1 MNDPTRRHFLRTSIH
16 GIGGVALASLL
27 ARDAAGSST
36 TSPAGADGGRR
47 AGEPG
52 IGALPGL
59 PHCAAKAKRI
69 ICLWQGGGPS
79 HVDLFDP
86 KPALARFAGSDIP
99 ESVRGQTRLSTMS
112 SGYAKWPALPAIKP
126 FRKCGASG
134 IEISELLPGIGGI
147 ADDICLVRSMHT
159 EAVNHSPG
167 VTFFMTGSQQPGRP
181 AMGSWLAYGLGTECE
196 ELPSFVVLTSSDR
209 EKSCGQLFYE
219 HYWSNGFLPGRH
231 QGVRFRPGADP
242 VPYLSN
248 PENVSRESRRELLS
262 DLAGLNRLRAAATGH
277 DAAIDTRIAQYEMAF
292 RMQAS
297 VPDLL
302 DFANEP
308 KSVVEMYGPDALV
321 PGTFANNCLIAR
333 RLAERGVRFVQLMH
347 SGWDQHGNLHTH
359 LAVQCRDT
367 DQPSAALVRDLK
379 QRGLLDDTLILWM
392 GEFGRTPFGQGDSG
406 NPSGRDHFGRAYSM
420 WMAGG
425 GVRAG
430 HVHGATDDFGWN
442 IAKDPVHV
450 HDMQATVLRLCGVDH
465 ERLTYRHQG
474 RQHRLT
480 DVHGKVVDDLIA

>member
-1 MNDPTRRHFLRTSIH
+1 MHDPSETTRRHFLRTALH

-27 ARDAAGSST
+27 SRDALGLAGGET
-36 TSPAGADGGRR
+36 RIGGL
-47 AGEPG
+47 AS
-52 IGALPGL
+52 L
-59 PHCAAKAKRI
+59 PHFPPRAKRV

-86 KPALARFAGSDIP
+86 KPELARFQGQDVPA
-99 ESVRGQTRLSTMS
+99 SVRGDTRLSTMS
-112 SGYAKWPALPAIKP
+112 SGYQRWPALPAIRP
-126 FRKCGASG
+126 FRRCGQSG
-134 IEISELLPGIGGI
+134 TEISELLPHIGGI

-167 VTFFMTGSQQPGRP
+167 VTFFMTGAQQPGRP
-181 AMGSWLAYGLGTECE
+181 AMGAWLAYGLGNGCDD
-196 ELPSFVVLTSSDR
+196 LPSFVVMTSSDR

-231 QGVRFRPGADP
+231 QGVRFRGVGEP
-242 VPYLSN
+242 VPYLEN
-248 PENVSRESRRELLS
+248 PPGVSRESRRALID
-262 DLAGLNRLRAAATGH
+262 DLASLNRAQPGDDPAVE
-277 DAAIDTRIAQYEMAF
+277 TRIAQYEMAF

-297 VPDLL
+297 VPGLL

-308 KSVVEMYGPDALV
+308 KSVTEMYGPDALV
-321 PGTFANNCLIAR
+321 PGSYANNCLIAR
-333 RLAERGVRFVQLMH
+333 RLSERGVRFVQLMH
-347 SGWDQHGNLHTH
+347 SGWDQHGNLHDH

-367 DQPSAALVRDLK
+367 DQASAALVKDLK
-379 QRGLLDDTLILWM
+379 QRGLLDETLVIWL
-392 GEFGRTPFGQGDSG
+392 GEFGRTPFGQGDADK
-406 NPSGRDHFGRAYSM
+406 PTGRDHFGRAYSM

-442 IAKDPVHV
+442 IARDAVHV
-450 HDMQATVLRLCGVDH
+450 HDMQATVLRLCGIDH

-474 RQHRLT
+474 RQYRLT
-480 DVHGKVVDDLIA
+480 DVHGRAVAGLMG